1 MWAAE
6 AGHARG
12 WGCGPQ
18 TTQGTTVGGSNMTD
32 TVDGA
37 KRDLVSLEEKV
48 ELFLDKHTDD
58 HIGNGVRRLDQVIR
72 NPVGF
77 HLSGL

>member
-1 MWAAE
+1 M
-6 AGHARG
+6 
-12 WGCGPQ
+12 
-18 TTQGTTVGGSNMTD
+18 
-32 TVDGA
+32 
-37 KRDLVSLEEKV
+37 SLEEKV